1 MNISV
6 EHACFNTSVRT
17 SVLNINMM
25 KKCLYIIMRSK
36 GHHANSSFKGRGQH
50 VNFYM
55 KSIGAVS
62 NIL

>member
-6 EHACFNTSVRT
+6 EHACFNTSVRM
-17 SVLNINMM
+17 SVLNISMM
-25 KKCLYIIMRSK
+25 KNCVIIMRSK
-36 GHHANSSFKGRGQH
+36 GHHANSSFKGRGQR

-55 KSIGAVS
+55 KSIRVVS